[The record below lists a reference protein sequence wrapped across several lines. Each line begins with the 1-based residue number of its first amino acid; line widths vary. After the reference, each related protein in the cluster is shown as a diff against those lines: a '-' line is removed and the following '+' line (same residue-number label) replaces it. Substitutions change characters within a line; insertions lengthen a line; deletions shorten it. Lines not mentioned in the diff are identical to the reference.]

1 MYTVMYIITYDM
13 LNIRYYILN
22 TLYIYI
28 YISYIYTY
36 LRASG
41 EERKVRK
48 GGHGRETSQKKIWL
62 RQHFFVAFGGGSG
75 PRHVQRVHQNMI
87 I

>member
-1 MYTVMYIITYDM
+1 M

-22 TLYIYI
+22 TL

-62 RQHFFVAFGGGSG
+62 RQHFSSHLEEAQDLGTCNVC
-75 PRHVQRVHQNMI
+75 I
-87 I
+87 KT